1 MPSRIAG
8 MRAAASVSGKTY
20 QNRAQW
26 MPKFL
31 SALAETSNV
40 SAAAD
45 RAGVTSAHVYKLRRD
60 EPEFA
65 RQWQGALCEGYDNL
79 EFELLDRLRNGIV
92 SDGEGRKFDNAAAL
106 RLLTAHR
113 ESVSRERALRDNEN
127 AAEVIAS
134 IDAKLDRMRERA
146 MAAGQDVWGMPGDDD
161 GPGNEAGDGPSNEA
175 GEDRR
180 GDG

>member
-8 MRAAASVSGKTY
+8 KRAAASISGKTY

-45 RAGVTSAHVYKLRRD
+45 KAGVTSAHVYKLRRE
-60 EPEFA
+60 EPEFT

-92 SDGEGRKFDNAAAL
+92 SDAAGRKFDNAAAL

-113 ESVSRERALRDNEN
+113 ESVSRERALRDNED
-127 AAEVIAS
+127 AARVVES
-134 IDAKLDRMRERA
+134 INAKLEAMRQRA
-146 MAAGQDVWGMPGDDD
+146 MSAGDDVWAVPDDD
-161 GPGNEAGDGPSNEA
+161 KAGDEEGRD
-175 GEDRR
+175 GGHDGGR
-180 GDG
+180 GGDE

>member
-1 MPSRIAG
+1 MDSRITG
-8 MRAAASVSGKTY
+8 KRAAAPVSRKTR

-26 MPKFL
+26 MPNFL
-31 SALAETSNV
+31 AALAETSNV
-40 SAAAD
+40 AAA
-45 RAGVTSAHVYKLRRD
+45 ATKAAVTKAHVYKLRRE

-92 SDGEGRKFDNAAAL
+92 GDADGRKFDNAVAL

-146 MAAGQDVWGMPGDDD
+146 MAAGQDVWAEPGDEGADDDRRDD
-161 GPGNEAGDGPSNEA
+161 G
-175 GEDRR
+175 
-180 GDG
+180 